1 MAYLSWWTTRNMTR
15 EAAIRPNTT
24 TYRMGKVRIRISV
37 NWQNRKLR
45 SVKTLPSG
53 WALLDISLNYAIDA
67 YVLGYNVKQFG
78 PFR

>member
-1 MAYLSWWTTRNMTR
+1 M
-15 EAAIRPNTT
+15 E
-24 TYRMGKVRIRISV
+24 KVRIRISV